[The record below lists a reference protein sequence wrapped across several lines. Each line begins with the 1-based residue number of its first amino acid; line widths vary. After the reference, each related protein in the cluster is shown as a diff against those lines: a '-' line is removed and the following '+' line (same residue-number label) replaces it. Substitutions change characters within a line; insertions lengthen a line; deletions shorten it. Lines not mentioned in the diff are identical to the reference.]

1 MKYIKY
7 LSMLAGAAFMFASCQ
22 TDVEQPRLSPI
33 EDVEAPVLNDHED
46 VVINGDNI
54 TTEKVT
60 FSCTKVDFGQP
71 VEVTYSL
78 YFSYAPEGGEA
89 KEAFVGSANTNV
101 LTFEKSVL
109 NSAAVNGLGI
119 AANDSADIN
128 AYVVASVAHLET
140 EKSNSISFNITTY
153 KAMFKNIFL
162 VGEFNG
168 WNSGTPVPVYE
179 TVAGSELYTTI
190 VDFTNNG
197 QGFKILRE
205 PGNWDT
211 SINYDHLTVA
221 PDGSS
226 SGENANIVLP
236 AGLYKLTIDVAN
248 LTLQAEKVEMVILK
262 GSWDANWGVPI
273 TMKYDASVGV
283 WKSETAIAGGSEFKV
298 CFDNDWKVNFGSAGT
313 AAESLG
319 EFDPLTEGILLDS
332 GDNIKVPEGGNVFV
346 CLHAYRDPMAISFQA
361 E

>member
-33 EDVEAPVLNDHED
+33 EDVEAPVLNGHED

-54 TTEKVT
+54 KSEKVT

-140 EKSNSISFNITTY
+140 EKSNSISFNIQTY
-153 KAMFKNIFL
+153 KALFNHIFL
-162 VGEFNG
+162 VGAFQNWGIDKALPFWEVVA
-168 WNSGTPVPVYE
+168 GTGIYE
-179 TVAGSELYTTI
+179 TTVE
-190 VDFTNNG
+190 FTADDS
-197 QGFKILRE
+197 GFKIPDNRA
-205 PGNWDT
+205 W
-211 SINYDHLTVA
+211 
-221 PDGSS
+221 DGSERGFDWFTS
-226 SGENANIVLP
+226 KSE
-236 AGLYKLTIDVAN
+236 N
-248 LTLQAEKVEMVILK
+248 LTASDDGNLVLNKGIWTLNVDLNAKSIQATMYTAMDIA
-262 GSWDANWGVPI
+262 GSWDANWSVPI
-273 TMKYDASVGV
+273 AMKFDANAGV
-283 WKSETAIAGGSEFKV
+283 WRSEKAIAGGSEFKV
-298 CFDNDWKVNFGSAGT
+298 RMNGGWDISYGSTGA
-313 AAESLG
+313 AAENLG
-319 EFDPLTEGILLDS
+319 EFDTLTEGIVLEG
-332 GDNIKVPEGGNVFV
+332 GDNIKAPEGGNVFV
-346 CLHAYRDPMAISFQA
+346 CVHADRTPWVISYEA

>member
-1 MKYIKY
+1 
-7 LSMLAGAAFMFASCQ
+7 MLAGAAFMFASCQ

-33 EDVEAPVLNDHED
+33 EDVEAPVLNGHED

-89 KEAFVGSANTNV
+89 KEAFVGSSNTNV

-119 AANDSADIN
+119 KANSAADIS
-128 AYVVASVAHLET
+128 AYVVASVSTLQT
-140 EKSNSISFNITTY
+140 EKSNSISFNITTF
-153 KAMFKNIFL
+153 KALFNHLFL
-162 VGEFNG
+162 VGGFQN
-168 WNSGTPVPVYE
+168 WAIDKALPFWE
-179 TVAGSELYTTI
+179 TVAGTGIFETT
-190 VDFTNNG
+190 VEFADDAT
-197 QGFKILRE
+197 GFKIPDNRA
-205 PGNWDT
+205 W
-211 SINYDHLTVA
+211 
-221 PDGSS
+221 DGSERGFDWFATKS
-226 SGENANIVLP
+226 DNITNDKDGNLVLGKGIWKLNVDLNAKSI
-236 AGLYKLTIDVAN
+236 
-248 LTLQAEKVEMVILK
+248 QAEKVEMVILK

-283 WKSETAIAGGSEFKV
+283 WKSEKAIAGGSEFKV
-298 CFDNDWKVNFGSAGT
+298 CFDNDWKVNFGSAGA
-313 AAESLG
+313 AAENLG
-319 EFDPLTEGILLDS
+319 EFDTLTEGIVLEG

-346 CLHAYRDPMAISFQA
+346 CLHADRSPMVISYQA